1 MVHKIEDLTQ
11 IIIPNKINPLLLTLI
26 DKIFVKFLMIKYC
39 FFFQTF
45 FNSGAMGSVCDTFCI
60 YHVIAPGQEP
70 GAEDLPEGFC
80 YPTMDELSEQVSYLY
95 VSSD

>member
-1 MVHKIEDLTQ
+1 MNE
-11 IIIPNKINPLLLTLI
+11 
-26 DKIFVKFLMIKYC
+26 FVKFLIIKYC

-80 YPTMDELSEQVSYLY
+80 YPTMDELSEQVSYFIHQIRVHLGLNILILDWA
-95 VSSD
+95 SK

>member
-1 MVHKIEDLTQ
+1 MNEV
-11 IIIPNKINPLLLTLI
+11 
-26 DKIFVKFLMIKYC
+26 VKFLIIKYC
-39 FFFQTF
+39 FFLQTF

-80 YPTMDELSEQVSYLY
+80 YPTMDELSEQVSYFSKFSCMFLNP
-95 VSSD
+95 DIFFQFQF